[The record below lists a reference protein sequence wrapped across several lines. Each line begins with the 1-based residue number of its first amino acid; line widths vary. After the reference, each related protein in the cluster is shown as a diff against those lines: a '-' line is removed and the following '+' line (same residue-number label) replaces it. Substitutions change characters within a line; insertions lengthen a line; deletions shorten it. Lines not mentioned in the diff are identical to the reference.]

1 VILAAS
7 ARQAAA
13 EPIPLVTVTSGAVT
27 EFHPGA
33 HTDLDITGT
42 RGFSLQTTVE
52 SFSRLCSPCLVG
64 ESVTLNVM
72 FGGSM
77 LGVGSFDG
85 QTYPF
90 TLNAGGGALEFRAP
104 TTITFPETTSTMA
117 QFSVPFMLIDSGT
130 LASYVLFQ
138 LSGSPEVRVNLRGS
152 GTATLFAQVAHDPE
166 LGTLYSPV
174 RAQYDFAT
182 PTPEPATFFL
192 VGTAL
197 SLEWKRRRHVSHRC
211 PYR

>member
-1 VILAAS
+1 M
-7 ARQAAA
+7 
-13 EPIPLVTVTSGAVT
+13 T
-27 EFHPGA
+27 EFGA

-42 RGFSLQTTVE
+42 RGFALQTTVD
-52 SFSRLCSPCLVG
+52 SFFRLCAPCAVG

-90 TLNAGGGALEFRAP
+90 NLNAGGGALEFLAP

-117 QFSVPFMLIDSGT
+117 QFSVPFMLVDSGT
-130 LASYVLFQ
+130 LAS
-138 LSGSPEVRVNLRGS
+138 VRTVPALGRPGGPGQPARIGNRDTLYGGGARPRT
-152 GTATLFAQVAHDPE
+152 GTAVFSCTGSDIIIV
-166 LGTLYSPV
+166 
-174 RAQYDFAT
+174 T

-197 SLEWKRRRHVSHRC
+197 ALEWKRRRHVSNRC
-211 PYR
+211 LYR